1 MVRLWGID
9 YGLPCT
15 YCRPDEDRLISTA
28 LRLSLEDPNP
38 HYFIWP
44 GLFFY
49 STRGILEAATLVR
62 RVAGGIAGGSSAD
75 LYRDDPA
82 YFHLI
87 LRYIFCG
94 FGVATVYLLGLLG
107 KRLFSPRVGL
117 LSAFFLALSFLHVR
131 DSHFAMLDIPATLL
145 AVGFF
150 LSAWS
155 VYSRGRWGDY
165 LRAGAVLGLAVATKY
180 YAVLLAVPLITA
192 HLSRSSPDRA
202 GFRRLLSAL
211 ALGAVLFALASPYTF
226 LDAASFAREIK
237 DGIMAPQFVDGFHLL
252 PGLETARGWLY
263 HITFSLR
270 YGMGWP
276 LELLAL
282 AGVGYGVW
290 RMIGGKVPE
299 RLILSFFLIFYLALS
314 FQKPCFIRYTML
326 LLPFLYLLGAALLA
340 RVAPRRAGG
349 GFLLVLAALLVVLEP
364 AVRIVRLDG
373 LLSRTDTRLTAGT
386 WMRENIAPESV
397 VIFPQPKIFGRPA
410 GYFRYPRRII
420 LAGNDEA
427 GALRD
432 LVSAPF
438 AGKKYA
444 VVSEH
449 PLAYSRLKPE
459 IKKLL
464 GEMSDSSHT
473 ITGDRVSSTGAVYD
487 PFDAFYVPVAGFRG
501 VDAPGPTIRIYD
513 LIRFVDKSD

>member
-1 MVRLWGID
+1 MAALVRLWGID

-49 STRGILEAATLVR
+49 STRGILEAATLAR
-62 RVAGGIAGGSSAD
+62 RLFGGIAGGSPSD
-75 LYRDDPA
+75 LYREDPA
-82 YFHLI
+82 YLHLI

-107 KRLFSPRVGL
+107 KRIFSPRVGL
-117 LSAFFLALSFLHVR
+117 LAAFFLALSFLHVR
-131 DSHFAMLDIPATLL
+131 DSHFAMLDIPVTLL

-150 LSAWS
+150 LAAWS

-192 HLSRSSPDRA
+192 HLSRSSLDRD
-202 GFRRLLSAL
+202 GFRRLFTAL
-211 ALGAVLFALASPYTF
+211 TLGAVLFALASPYTL

-252 PGLETARGWLY
+252 PGLDPARGWLY

-276 LELLAL
+276 LEILAL

-299 RLILSFFLIFYLALS
+299 RLILSFFLVFYLALS
-314 FQKPCFIRYTML
+314 FQKSCFIRYTTM
-326 LLPFLYLLGAALLA
+326 LLPFLYLLGAVLLA
-340 RVAPRRAGG
+340 RISPPRMGG
-349 GFLLVLAALLVVLEP
+349 GLLLGVVVLVVLEP
-364 AVRIVRLDG
+364 AVRIIRLDG
-373 LLSRTDTRLTAGT
+373 LLSRPDTRLTAGI
-386 WMRENIAPESV
+386 WIRENISPESV
-397 VIFPQPKIFGRPA
+397 VIFPQPMIFGRPA
-410 GYFRYPRRII
+410 GYFHYPHRIT
-420 LAGNDEA
+420 LPENADA

-432 LVSAPF
+432 IISAPV

-444 VVSEH
+444 IVSEH

-459 IKKLL
+459 MKKLL

-473 ITGDRVSSTGAVYD
+473 ITGDRVGSAGAVYD
-487 PFDAFYVPVAGFRG
+487 PFDAFYVPLAGFRG
-501 VDAPGPTIRIYD
+501 VDTPGPTIRIYD
-513 LIRFVDKSD
+513 LTIQ